1 MDKFIDNKI
10 EEYNN
15 LIQEL
20 NSKLKQ
26 EFTFDELLAKPFNEL
41 EELLKKY
48 NISNITYKLD
58 YIMNYKRY
66 TSDPSYREIFKK
78 AIQNYIVLLE
88 PIMDEIINKIKLQNE
103 NIKTKINYY
112 KKIIDS
118 LNKIKEIIKN
128 TKQYSKD
135 NYDKIIEIL
144 NNDLPDEI
152 VGILYMVSKYF
163 IALENTDIIDL
174 FEEDIKQE
182 VPATNKEDEI
192 IINTN
197 KILSEYQ
204 NKDSKYY
211 LKGFIYDGLNSEE
224 LDEVLN
230 IIKENGYDLTS
241 FEWLVGIYINEILN
255 NNTSY
260 YQELIRLNDMYKK
273 SIDYKINLNNKINEL
288 LSLIINIDNPYVKN
302 IKTFIEQINIDFII
316 DDEYYKKIDKQLSKY
331 LEDIN
336 KLLKE
341 NVIKRKE
348 IKKLDHFVLFAQN
361 NEGNS
366 YFKQDLFDPKYNM
379 IDNRSFSNTEY
390 YQEFSN
396 LILDLFEY
404 GMPSCAKFI
413 DSKLSSNLDRV
424 IMHIF
429 YPTKKGI
436 VDRDNPTDM
445 WRIRPNFSSNARFVD
460 VKVVIPRNTLMFNQ
474 VKEIINKYL
483 PHIEINDNNFTF
495 IVNIGAAV
503 KKGDVELYKEAIKRY
518 DKIGIEILKLFYVNG
533 KYHKSEGVLKTK
545 LNDLEYKLLD
555 SYIASSINLLKEL
568 ENINI
573 SFQFNSLLGGDNY
586 GLSK

>member
-26 EFTFDELLAKPFNEL
+26 EFTFDELLVKPFNEL

-88 PIMDEIINKIKLQNE
+88 PIMDEIINKIKFQNE

-112 KKIIDS
+112 YKIIDS

-273 SIDYKINLNNKINEL
+273 SIDYKIILNNKINEL

-341 NVIKRKE
+341 NVIKRKD

-413 DSKLSSNLDRV
+413 DSKLSSYLDRV

-573 SFQFNSLLGGDNY
+573 SFQFNSLLGGGNY

>member
-26 EFTFDELLAKPFNEL
+26 EFTFDELLVKPFNEL

-66 TSDPSYREIFKK
+66 TIDPSYREIFKK

-112 KKIIDS
+112 YKIIDS

-182 VPATNKEDEI
+182 VPATNKEDKI

-197 KILSEYQ
+197 KILREYQ

-341 NVIKRKE
+341 NVIKRKD
-348 IKKLDHFVLFAQN
+348 IKKLDHFVIFAQN

-413 DSKLSSNLDRV
+413 DSKLSSYLDRV

-573 SFQFNSLLGGDNY
+573 SFQFNSLLGGGNY